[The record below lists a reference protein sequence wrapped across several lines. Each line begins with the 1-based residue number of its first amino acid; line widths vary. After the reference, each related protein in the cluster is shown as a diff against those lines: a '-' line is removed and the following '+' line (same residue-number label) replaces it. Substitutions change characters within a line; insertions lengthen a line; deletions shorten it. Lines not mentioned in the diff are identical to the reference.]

1 MDILRLV
8 QEVPPFRRE
17 GQRYDMNTFV
27 GRMLHFYSVNDPR
40 TLLFTLE
47 EAKAAER
54 LLKQHELG
62 EAPTGTT
69 DADLWHARRVL
80 ESALH
85 PDTGERIF
93 PLFRFSAFV
102 PVNMVIVTAT
112 ITPAVIS
119 SFPATAF
126 IHFMNQTYNA
136 AINYAN
142 RNASNPIPQARLAEG
157 YGGAVATSLSIGMLA
172 TALTKKVARAGG
184 AGSPAAAVIR
194 STLPFLAVS
203 FAGAS
208 NVVLMRRN
216 ELTTGVDVFDD
227 EGKDLGKSVEVCLRC
242 VRIYLVWNFTAL
254 LVEHHF
260 RACWLCTSSK
270 GRIQMV
276 PSQFFQRRFCS
287 LFRPLNTTARAAVSL
302 GVCAQKRVAQ
312 ILSCTVPAPF
322 AARSACFL
330 VTEEGDPCVHNRAVT
345 FCNMLTTA
353 IYLAAVLHRST
364 KYQVQYSSC

>member
-1 MDILRLV
+1 MDMLRLV

-119 SFPATAF
+119 SFPATAL

-216 ELTTGVDVFDD
+216 ELTTGVDVYDD
-227 EGKDLGKSVEVCLRC
+227 EGKDLGKSVEAGKVGLMKCAAARLIWNVPVMMFPPIIMSRLEKLRVVSSSPRLRMACETAVVTTCL
-242 VRIYLVWNFTAL
+242 L
-254 LVEHHF
+254 
-260 RACWLCTSSK
+260 
-270 GRIQMV
+270 G
-276 PSQFFQRRFCS
+276 
-287 LFRPLNTTARAAVSL
+287 AVSPAL
-302 GVCAQKRVAQ
+302 AFFPQRDS
-312 ILSCTVPAPF
+312 LSVDTLESKFSGLVD
-322 AARSACFL
+322 SAGRPITRIWYNKGL
-330 VTEEGDPCVHNRAVT
+330 
-345 FCNMLTTA
+345 
-353 IYLAAVLHRST
+353 
-364 KYQVQYSSC
+364 